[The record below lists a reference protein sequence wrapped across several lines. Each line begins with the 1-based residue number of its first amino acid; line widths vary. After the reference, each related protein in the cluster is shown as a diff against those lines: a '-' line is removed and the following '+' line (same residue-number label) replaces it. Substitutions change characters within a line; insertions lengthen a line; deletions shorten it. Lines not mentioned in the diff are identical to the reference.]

1 MMIFSY
7 GVALDGPKRYEM
19 KHQSIFFTNT
29 YEINIQEKTLA
40 PLHPGEILVKTQFSA
55 ISPGT
60 ELLIYRGYAPTKLA
74 TDDTIAALSG
84 SLKYP
89 LQYGYAAVGVVIK
102 ASADLSPQ
110 WINKTVFSFQ
120 PHQTHFITTP
130 EQVIPLPEGIS
141 LQSAVF
147 LPNMETAINFL
158 MDGHP
163 LIGERV
169 AVFGQGIVGLLT
181 TALLS
186 KFPLKDLLTLDLY
199 PNRRTASLDAGA
211 FQSFDPN
218 NMTTLSKVRGKNGID
233 LVFELSGS
241 PKSVDQAISV
251 TGFAGRVV
259 VGSWY
264 GRKRVSVDLGG
275 HFHRSRIQ
283 IISSQVSSIAP
294 SISGRWDK
302 TRRFELAWEMI
313 NQVQPERW
321 ITHCLP
327 FREAA
332 QGYRLLDQNPDE
344 VIQVLLDYT
353 QI

>member
-1 MMIFSY
+1 
-7 GVALDGPKRYEM
+7 M
-19 KHQSIFFTNT
+19 KAQSLFFTNP
-29 YEINIQEKTLA
+29 YEIEIQEKTLA
-40 PLHPGEILVKTQFSA
+40 PLDPGEMLVRTQLSA

-60 ELLIYRGYAPTKLA
+60 ELLIYRGHAPTELA
-74 TDDTIAALSG
+74 ADENIAALSG
-84 SLKYP
+84 SLVFP
-89 LQYGYAAVGVVIK
+89 LQYGYAAVGTVIE
-102 ASADLSPQ
+102 AGDDLSPK
-110 WINKTVFSFQ
+110 WIDRTVFSFQ

-141 LQSAVF
+141 PQSAVF
-147 LPNMETAINFL
+147 LPNMETAVNFL

-199 PNRRTASLDAGA
+199 PNRLAASLDAGA
-211 FQSFDPN
+211 MQSFDPN
-218 NMTTLSKVRGKNGID
+218 NTTTFSQVRGEKGID
-233 LVFELSGS
+233 LVYELSGS
-241 PKSVDQAISV
+241 PKSLDQAISV

-264 GRKRVSVDLGG
+264 GRKRVSLNLGD

-283 IISSQVSSIAP
+283 IISSQVSSLAP

-302 TRRFELAWEMI
+302 SRRFNLAWEMI
-313 NQVQPERW
+313 RQVQPERW
-321 ITHCLP
+321 ITHRLP
-327 FREAA
+327 FQQAA
-332 QGYRLLDQNPDE
+332 QGYRLLDQNPKE

-353 QI
+353 QT